1 MGVGAT
7 ALTLA
12 AGAEPAVVDL
22 EAALSKATSRF
33 LHSKACKSRRR
44 VRRHSAEVAL
54 VSARLRGTRGGGV
67 SPPDLPFSGSSGVRR
82 GSETPA
88 CMRGFIA
95 RGLGALS
102 CRVRIEAPCVERST
116 RRP

>member
-7 ALTLA
+7 ALTRA

-54 VSARLRGTRGGGV
+54 VSARLRGEGGRE
-67 SPPDLPFSGSSGVRR
+67 SSR
-82 GSETPA
+82 PA
-88 CMRGFIA
+88 L
-95 RGLGALS
+95 LG
-102 CRVRIEAPCVERST
+102 
-116 RRP
+116 